1 MSRCLTPWLRTL
13 LLPNID
19 RLFNHGFISFANTSE
34 WVISA
39 LAHEDS
45 MKKME
50 IIMDR
55 VVNIGLFAKPQRE
68 FLEPHCSNVPLK
80 REVNV

>member
-1 MSRCLTPWLRTL
+1 LRTL
-13 LLPNID
+13 LPPTTD
-19 RLFNHGFISFANTSE
+19 RLFNHGCISFANTSE
-34 WVISA
+34 LLISA

-45 MKKME
+45 MNKME
-50 IIMDR
+50 VITDR

-68 FLEPHCSNVPLK
+68 FLEPHRINVSLA